1 MNTTVE
7 LPPDLAEKVSQI
19 ASARGVNSSELA
31 ASFIREG
38 IASVQTAP
46 TPPPFRVVKDP
57 NTGWSSLSLGR
68 TVTSAEVKAFL
79 AQDEDDELPD

>member
-1 MNTTVE
+1 ME
-7 LPPDLAEKVSQI
+7 LPPDLAEKVSQL
-19 ASARGVNSSELA
+19 ASARGVDSSDLA

-38 IASVQTAP
+38 IASVRFTP
-46 TPPPFRVVKDP
+46 MPPPFRVVKDP

-68 TVTSAEVKAFL
+68 TVTSAEVKALL

>member
-1 MNTTVE
+1 MSITVE
-7 LPPDLAEKVSQI
+7 LPPDLAEKVSQL
-19 ASARGVNSSELA
+19 ASARGVDFSDLA

-38 IASVQTAP
+38 IVSAQS
-46 TPPPFRVVKDP
+46 TPVHPPFRVVKDP

-68 TVTSAEVKAFL
+68 VVTSAEVKTFL

>member
-7 LPPDLAEKVSQI
+7 LPPDLAEKVSQL
-19 ASARGVNSSELA
+19 AYARGVDSSDLA

-38 IASVQTAP
+38 IASVRFTP

-68 TVTSAEVKAFL
+68 TVTSAEVKALL

>member
-1 MNTTVE
+1 ME
-7 LPPDLAEKVSQI
+7 LPPDLAEKVSQL

-31 ASFIREG
+31 ASFIRKG
-38 IASVQTAP
+38 IASDQPAP

-57 NTGWSSLSLGR
+57 NTGWLSLSLER

>member
-1 MNTTVE
+1 MSTTVE
-7 LPPDLAEKVSQI
+7 LPPDLAEKVSQL
-19 ASARGVNSSELA
+19 ASARGVDSSDLA

-38 IASVQTAP
+38 IASVRFTP

-68 TVTSAEVKAFL
+68 TVTSAEVKALL